1 MAQPSNII
9 NAKVNKLKQVLATLP
24 LKVGDTAIL
33 FVKQRFREQA
43 WADNSTEVWKPRN
56 IGGKRNK
63 GRAILTNTGR
73 LRRGWRIARV
83 TADSIT
89 IANDVPYAKTH
100 NDGYRGVVQVKQ
112 HVRNRWKKSRVETG
126 KLTKKGKQSM
136 KTITTAVGEY
146 EVKNHSRKM
155 NMPRRR
161 MIGKS
166 AILDNQI
173 KRLISAE
180 IMKAFR

>member
-1 MAQPSNII
+1 MAQPKHII
-9 NAKVNKLKQVLATLP
+9 TARGNRLKQVLTTLP
-24 LKVGDTAIL
+24 IKVGDTAIL

-43 WADNSTEVWKPRN
+43 WVDNSTEVWKPRK

-63 GRAILTNTGR
+63 GRALLTKTGR

-83 TADSIT
+83 TSDSTT
-89 IANDVPYAKTH
+89 IANDVPYAQVH
-100 NDGYRGVVQVKQ
+100 NDGFKGTVKVKA
-112 HVRNRWKKSRVETG
+112 HKRTKWKKSKVETG
-126 KLTKKGKQSM
+126 KLTKKGNKSM
-136 KTITTAVGEY
+136 KTITTAGGEY
-146 EVKNHSRKM
+146 EVKSHSKKM

-166 AILDNQI
+166 AILDKQI

-180 IMKAFR
+180 IMKAYR